1 MRQTRTTTPATPAAS
16 AAAAPR
22 STLAAS
28 PAAPAVPT
36 WTRPAPAKPAP
47 AAKAPRSGKA
57 VKPAVSLKP
66 LSVKAALARPTNPLM
81 EQFVRDMAVA
91 GHGEGTQAT
100 YLGAVQQF
108 IQATWTSPEQA
119 TEAQLQSYLIALR
132 ERDVAGETFRVQ
144 RFALQFLFQNTLAR
158 EWALFK
164 KN

>member
-1 MRQTRTTTPATPAAS
+1 MRQKSNTTTPATVAN
-16 AAAAPR
+16 
-22 STLAAS
+22 TV
-28 PAAPAVPT
+28 APAT
-36 WTRPAPAKPAP
+36 PAPATPPARKAARAAIKPATTK
-47 AAKAPRSGKA
+47 AA
-57 VKPAVSLKP
+57 
-66 LSVKAALARPTNPLM
+66 KAALALKKAIKPPSIKAALAAPTNPLM

-91 GHGEGTQAT
+91 GHSAGTQAT

-158 EWALFK
+158 DWPLFK

>member
-16 AAAAPR
+16 AAAA
-22 STLAAS
+22 STSTPARK
-28 PAAPAVPT
+28 PAA
-36 WTRPAPAKPAP
+36 AKPAP
-47 AAKAPRSGKA
+47 SIKIPKALSP
-57 VKPAVSLKP
+57 P
-66 LSVKAALARPTNPLM
+66 SVKAALARPTNPLM

-91 GHGEGTQAT
+91 GHAEGTQAT

-108 IQATWTSPEQA
+108 INTTWTSPEQA

-132 ERDVAGETFRVQ
+132 ERDVAGQTFRVQ

-158 EWALFK
+158 DWPLFK

>member
-1 MRQTRTTTPATPAAS
+1 MRQTRKTKQTTPPATVAN
-16 AAAAPR
+16 
-22 STLAAS
+22 TV
-28 PAAPAVPT
+28 APART
-36 WTRPAPAKPAP
+36 
-47 AAKAPRSGKA
+47 AARAA
-57 VKPAVSLKP
+57 VKVALARKKAIKP
-66 LSVKAALARPTNPLM
+66 PSIKAALARPTNPMM

-108 IQATWTSPEQA
+108 IQATWTSPAEA

-144 RFALQFLFQNTLAR
+144 RFALQFFFQNTLVR
-158 EWALFK
+158 DWTLFK

>member
-1 MRQTRTTTPATPAAS
+1 MRQTRNTPQPTPSATVANTVAPATPD
-16 AAAAPR
+16 
-22 STLAAS
+22 
-28 PAAPAVPT
+28 PAAPPARKAV
-36 WTRPAPAKPAP
+36 RA
-47 AAKAPRSGKA
+47 A
-57 VKPAVSLKP
+57 VKPATTKAAKAALVFKKAIKP
-66 LSVKAALARPTNPLM
+66 LSIKAALAAPTNPLM

-108 IQATWTSPEQA
+108 IQATWTSPAEA
-119 TEAQLQSYLIALR
+119 TEAQLQSHLIALR

-158 EWALFK
+158 DWPLFK